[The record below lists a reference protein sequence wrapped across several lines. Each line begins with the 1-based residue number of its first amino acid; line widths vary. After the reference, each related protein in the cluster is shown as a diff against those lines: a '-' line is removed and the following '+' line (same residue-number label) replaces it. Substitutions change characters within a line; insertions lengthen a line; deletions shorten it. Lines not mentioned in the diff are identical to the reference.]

1 MELRKELES
10 STNSLEGYCSTIEL
24 PQQFIKVEI
33 LQTTKMIYVNFQ
45 LYREVSRL
53 PITLLL
59 SLCRTDLVF
68 NELFQVRLCLA
79 KYNKQQLLFLFGSD
93 TENRTQVLGLKVLY
107 FTTKLYRNSCPFWI
121 FLRRFNPLIDWR
133 TVYYG
138 VPFNKYII

>member
-24 PQQFIKVEI
+24 PQQFVKVEI
-33 LQTTKMIYVNFQ
+33 LQTTKIIYVNFQ

-93 TENRTQVLGLKVLY
+93 TENRTQVLGLLTTTVFTAQIYGLWSGLY
-107 FTTKLYRNSCPFWI
+107 LNHI
-121 FLRRFNPLIDWR
+121 L
-133 TVYYG
+133 
-138 VPFNKYII
+138 